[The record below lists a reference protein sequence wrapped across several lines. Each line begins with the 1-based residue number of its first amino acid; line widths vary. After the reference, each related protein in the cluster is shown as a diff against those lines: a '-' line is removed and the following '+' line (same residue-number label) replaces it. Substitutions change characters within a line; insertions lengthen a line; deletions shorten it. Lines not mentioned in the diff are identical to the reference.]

1 MKKVA
6 VILCLVSGLAGAQP
20 VPDAFALQLPI
31 EMPVEAS
38 LVSLRLPADVYR
50 VVRRADLGD
59 LRILNG
65 AGEAVP
71 MALLPMRTDVRDE
84 RRELPLVPLP
94 TRATTADPSMVVSAA
109 GGGSVVHVEI
119 AGESMSGAPTMPG
132 YLLDTG
138 EHPATI
144 DAIELSWAGS
154 PDFEAAL
161 QVRASDDLS
170 QWHTVVERASLLAT
184 GSGASRIEHRHIDLP
199 SVNARYLRLEW
210 RETPPLVTLTGATL
224 VRSQRSAL
232 PPREWIDLA
241 GERSGD
247 AVRYVSPGLFPV
259 DALTVVP
266 TTPADVLA
274 ATVESRAEPTQRW
287 TSRGRVQAY
296 RLTQDGKTIEAAP
309 GEIPRTRD
317 PLWQLGF
324 VGGVPS
330 SGLPAL
336 RLGWHPD
343 AVVFVARGEGP
354 FTLVAGNASIAPAW
368 QSVHTVIPGYG
379 THGEVRPA
387 PARVGS
393 AASAVTAA
401 PRAES
406 PWQQS
411 SQWLLWGALLLGV
424 GVLGWMARGLM
435 REMSSG
441 GGADKS

>member
-1 MKKVA
+1 MKKIA
-6 VILCLVSGLAGAQP
+6 VLLCCVCGVAGAQP
-20 VPDAFALQLPI
+20 APDAFALQLPI
-31 EMPVEAS
+31 EMPAGAS
-38 LVSLRLPADVYR
+38 LVSLSLPADVYR

-71 MALLPMRTDVRDE
+71 MALLPMRSDIRDA
-84 RRELPLVPLP
+84 RREVPLVALP
-94 TRATTADPSMVVSAA
+94 TRTTAADPSMVVRAA
-109 GGGSVVHVEI
+109 GGGSAVHVEI
-119 AGESMSGAPTMPG
+119 AGESMNVVSIMPG
-132 YLLDTG
+132 YLLDAG
-138 EHPATI
+138 ELPATI
-144 DAIELSWAGS
+144 DAIEVGWEGM
-154 PDFEAAL
+154 PEFEAAL

-170 QWHTVVERASLLAT
+170 QWRTVVERVSLLAT
-184 GSGASRIEHRHIDLP
+184 GSGASRIEHRRIDLP
-199 SVNARYLRLEW
+199 SVSARYLRLEW
-210 RETPPLVTLTGATL
+210 REVPPPVKLTVATL
-224 VRSQRSAL
+224 VHSQRSAL
-232 PPREWIDLA
+232 PPREWVDLP
-241 GERSGD
+241 GERVGD

-266 TTPADVLA
+266 TNPADVLSA
-274 ATVESRAEPTQRW
+274 SVESRAEPTQRW

-296 RLTQDGKTIEAAP
+296 RLIQDGKTIAAAP
-309 GEIPRTRD
+309 DEILSTRD
-317 PLWQLGF
+317 PLWQLAF

-330 SGLPAL
+330 GALPAL

-354 FTLVAGNASIAPAW
+354 FTLVAGNASITSAW

-435 REMSSG
+435 RELSSG
-441 GGADKS
+441 GGVDKP